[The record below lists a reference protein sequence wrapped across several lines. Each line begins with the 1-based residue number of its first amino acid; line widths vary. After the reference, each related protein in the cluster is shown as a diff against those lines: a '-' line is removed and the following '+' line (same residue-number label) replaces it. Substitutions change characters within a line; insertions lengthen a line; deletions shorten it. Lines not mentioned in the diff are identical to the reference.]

1 MKEAREDSEV
11 EVSSHDG
18 GARGCAEGI
27 PDYITCP
34 ECRLAGRDGGPVV
47 QLIRRDLEV
56 CKLQK
61 DSEWLRKRR
70 KCITSTDVASIIGQ
84 NPYSDRTDVLYKK
97 LKLDSFQG
105 NEATRWGEA
114 NEDAAIEELERRTGC
129 LVSTFGLLK
138 ISESHSR
145 KLGGLQL
152 AGSPDG
158 ILACGRAI
166 VEVKC
171 PFRRKIQPGV
181 IPKYYLP
188 QIQTVMELLR
198 EYRVSRCFFV
208 QYDPR
213 PSPKIFD
220 LTVKGFDPTF
230 IPEWSEALRKF
241 QNTWKDCESGKIEI
255 PQRSVK
261 RARWGGGRGSG
272 GMRGADFTHHSG
284 VFDFII

>member
-1 MKEAREDSEV
+1 MKEEV
-11 EVSSHDG
+11 GMSGRRAQDDP
-18 GARGCAEGI
+18 I
-27 PDYITCP
+27 PAHITCP

-56 CKLQK
+56 CRIQK
-61 DSEWLRKRR
+61 DDEWLKKRS

-84 NPYSDRTDVLYKK
+84 NPYSDVTDVLHKK
-97 LKLDSFQG
+97 LKLDEFRG

-114 NEDAAIEELERRTGC
+114 NEDAAIEEIERRTGC
-129 LVSTFGLLK
+129 LVSTFGLLE
-138 ISESHSR
+138 ISEAHGQ
-145 KLGGLQL
+145 KLGGLRL

-181 IPKYYLP
+181 VPKYYMP
-188 QIQTVMELLR
+188 QIQTVMEILR
-198 EYRVSRCFFV
+198 PYRVDRAWFV

-213 PSPKIFD
+213 PSPPIFD

-230 IPEWSEALRKF
+230 IPEVSDCLRRFQTLWKECENGTAQVPRRSE
-241 QNTWKDCESGKIEI
+241 
-255 PQRSVK
+255 K
-261 RARWGGGRGSG
+261 RPRWGQ
-272 GMRGADFTHHSG
+272 RGAGGGEDFSHKSG
-284 VFDFII
+284 VFDFIPLNSSAKSQRV

>member
-1 MKEAREDSEV
+1 MYKAQKMNEEAQ
-11 EVSSHDG
+11 VSPHRG
-18 GARGCAEGI
+18 GGRDVCAESV

-34 ECRLAGRDGGPVV
+34 ECRLAGRDGGPIV

-61 DSEWLRKRR
+61 DAEWLRKRS

-84 NPYSDRTDVLYKK
+84 NPYADKTEVLYKK
-97 LKLDSFQG
+97 LKIDSFCG

-138 ISESHSR
+138 IADSHAR

-181 IPKYYLP
+181 VPKYYIP

-198 EYRVSRCFFV
+198 EYNVCKCYFV

-230 IPEWSEALRKF
+230 IPEWAESLREF
-241 QNTWKDCESGKIEI
+241 QNWWKDCESGNSQI
-255 PQRSVK
+255 PSRPK
-261 RARWGGGRGSG
+261 RRRYGGGAAG
-272 GMRGADFTHHSG
+272 GGGDFVHTG
-284 VFDFII
+284 GFDFIL